1 MSIFCDFIF
10 FFFRLV
16 DIMYFGLPG
25 EDGYHINE
33 LDKEIINQ
41 TLKDVLFISYM
52 FDLFKA
58 FETAA
63 F

>member
-1 MSIFCDFIF
+1 
-10 FFFRLV
+10 
-16 DIMYFGLPG
+16 MYLGLPG